1 MLLAANIAKLF
12 SSSIHRSGKLG
23 SRCPLVRV
31 SDRAAFELGYLC
43 PPDGLIFLL
52 LFKLAEHRGKT
63 FDRGEKKTRSFV
75 R

>member
-23 SRCPLVRV
+23 SRPLVRV

-43 PPDGLIFLL
+43 PPDG
-52 LFKLAEHRGKT
+52 
-63 FDRGEKKTRSFV
+63 FDIPSIV
-75 R
+75 